1 MNNLLKAKNYSVCY
15 PKTLYGKKRYFLL
28 YKLRI
33 ECIGGESMK
42 EENELVFLNP
52 EDVPRL
58 IRGGQGR
65 DWEALFDKIPK
76 GRVLE
81 MKTGKDNYGS
91 APNIRSQVKFY
102 NKDAKKEVLT
112 STQRTASETDE
123 VTVYVQRVA

>member
-1 MNNLLKAKNYSVCY
+1 
-15 PKTLYGKKRYFLL
+15 
-28 YKLRI
+28 
-33 ECIGGESMK
+33 MK
-42 EENELVFLNP
+42 EENELVFLDP

-65 DWEALFDKIPK
+65 DWKALFDKIPK
-76 GRVLE
+76 DKVLE